1 MQDALPEEV
10 PEAPSEA
17 EVRGADINRGKR
29 RDSESDTT
37 TKVNIYRINF
47 NVKIIAVLHT
57 WTDTHQKCFIT
68 QFLVLYTKRCCNYLL
83 DKCTFKFEM

>member
-17 EVRGADINRGKR
+17 EVRGAYIYRGKR
-29 RDSESDTT
+29 RDSESYTT
-37 TKVNIYRINF
+37 TKINIYRINF
-47 NVKIIAVLHT
+47 NVTIISVLHT

-68 QFLVLYTKRCCNYLL
+68 QFLVHKKVLQLSPR
-83 DKCTFKFEM
+83 